1 MKKLIGKLIILLII
15 LATLFGVV
23 MVNREKI
30 AVWLFPKIVDVEPV
44 INSDPEP
51 TITIDYISKELK
63 NISKLQTAEITYGCI
78 VDFKDGEIPIINKKQ
93 FSMYYEA
100 TVQAGIDM
108 GKITCIEENG
118 KFIIQLPAVQIDKV
132 SIDPNSLEFLD
143 VDKAIFN
150 KFQPNDTQ
158 TALQRA
164 NEDVYNQ
171 ATTDQLLDIAEKN
184 AIDVVTSFFSA
195 FNKDIE
201 FYVKTTPRTKTE
213 RIKLSVSSD
222 DIKGV
227 DYLDLKYK
235 FEKAGFTNVSC
246 VAVEDLTFLNE
257 NKEGQTES
265 VTVNGKST
273 FKSNNVFEA
282 DTEIVI
288 TYHTKKK

>member
-108 GKITCIEENG
+108 GKITCIEEN
-118 KFIIQLPAVQIDKV
+118 DK
-132 SIDPNSLEFLD
+132 
-143 VDKAIFN
+143 
-150 KFQPNDTQ
+150 
-158 TALQRA
+158 
-164 NEDVYNQ
+164 
-171 ATTDQLLDIAEKN
+171 
-184 AIDVVTSFFSA
+184 
-195 FNKDIE
+195 
-201 FYVKTTPRTKTE
+201 
-213 RIKLSVSSD
+213 
-222 DIKGV
+222 
-227 DYLDLKYK
+227 
-235 FEKAGFTNVSC
+235 
-246 VAVEDLTFLNE
+246 
-257 NKEGQTES
+257 
-265 VTVNGKST
+265 
-273 FKSNNVFEA
+273 
-282 DTEIVI
+282 
-288 TYHTKKK
+288 